1 MKYRLLIYTLL
12 ALIIMIALGG
22 LFALRN
28 LNKVKPVDESK
39 TVYVERNETGFQ
51 LIRNGEPFTIQGAGG
66 DSHFKELAEIG
77 GNTVRLFD
85 TSDLENKLD
94 EAHKYNLAVI
104 VDIPLPRYNK
114 WHYLYDDEDENK
126 ILKQEIKELVLQ
138 HKDHPAL
145 LIWNLGN
152 EINYPFV
159 FRKNDFIKTFN
170 ELISIIQDVDPNHPV
185 STSIEGVSRKA
196 MSSIS
201 IHSPEIDLLSFNT
214 FGNTKLVSS
223 NFAQISFLF
232 GPRPYFFSELGPDG
246 PWESSTTSWGA
257 PIEATSSKKSEL
269 YSTRFNIIK
278 ENENAASLG
287 SLIFYWGTKLER
299 THTWFSL
306 FKDGYKSEIIQVIET
321 MWDDSDSSPEL
332 NEINYI
338 TVNTNVPRDNNR
350 FFPGDLSYSDINPQ
364 LIGLDYMLVNEL
376 GAHDNIIFSPGELSH
391 AEIIFHESYNDS
403 VRIEWE
409 IYPEAWYSDTNELV
423 VDNYKPIDTFVIFEK
438 TKSTFFAPTKEGPYR
453 IFAYV
458 YNQDGF
464 FATTNTPFYVLA
476 RISH

>member
-1 MKYRLLIYTLL
+1 VKFKLLIYTVL
-12 ALIIMIALGG
+12 ALFIVIALGG
-22 LFALRN
+22 IFALRK
-28 LNKVKPVDESK
+28 LNKEQPVDDTR
-39 TVYVERNETGFQ
+39 TVYIKKTEEGFQ
-51 LIRNGEPFTIQGAGG
+51 LIRNGEPFFIQGAGG
-66 DSHFKELAEIG
+66 ESYFKELAEIG
-77 GNTVRLFD
+77 GNTIRLFD
-85 TSDLENKLD
+85 PSNLKDKLD

-114 WHYLYDDEDENK
+114 SYYPYDNEDENA
-126 ILKQEIKELVLQ
+126 ILKQEIKELVHQ

-170 ELISIIQDVDPNHPV
+170 ELVSIIQAVDPNHPV

-196 MSSIS
+196 MSSIY

-214 FGNTKLVSS
+214 FGNTKLVNS

-232 GPRPYFFSELGPDG
+232 GPKPYFFSELGPDG

-278 ENENAASLG
+278 DNEDAASLG

-306 FKDGYKSEIIQVIET
+306 FKDGYKSEIINVIET
-321 MWDDSDSSPEL
+321 LWNGPESSPEL
-332 NEINYI
+332 NRINYI
-338 TVNTNVPRDNNR
+338 TVNTNDSRDNNR
-350 FFPGDLSYSDINPQ
+350 FFPGELSHSGITPQ

-391 AEIIFHESYNDS
+391 AEIIFHENYNDS
-403 VRIEWE
+403 VRIDWE
-409 IYPEAWYSDTNELV
+409 IYPEAWYSDTKDMV
-423 VDNYKPIDTFVIFEK
+423 VDNYKPIDSIVTIEK
-438 TKSTFFAPTKEGPYR
+438 TKTTFFAPTKEGPYR

-464 FATTNTPFYVLA
+464 FATTNTPFYVLEKK
-476 RISH
+476 